1 MAMRLQELAIDIPR
15 QSTGSNEL
23 SYQLDKG
30 FFQLFESSLIENG
43 QLVVNVKLDKS
54 SRHIQLSFEIEG
66 ELELICDRS
75 LEQFS
80 HPIFIE
86 RTVYFKLDHENK
98 ELDLD
103 LYMIEETSSTI
114 NLAQHIYDFVTLAV
128 PMKKLHPRFRTEE

>member
-1 MAMRLQELAIDIPR
+1 MRLQEVGIDIPR
-15 QSTGSNEL
+15 QSTGTNEL
-23 SYQLDKG
+23 SYQLGKG
-30 FFQLFESSLIENG
+30 FFQLFESSLVENG

-54 SRHIQLSFEIEG
+54 SRHIQLLFEIEG

-80 HPIFIE
+80 YPILIE
-86 RTVYFKLDHENK
+86 RTVYFKLGHESK